1 MATGWESFP
10 LELKGGLISNMSR
23 LQQGVK
29 APGSARRLINFEP
42 SVKGGYRRIN
52 GYAKYDTNAIPSY
65 GSPVVQGSSQT
76 GTTLTIANMFLQVED
91 GSTFEVNGISGTYSV
106 TSSTWSF
113 SNKETV
119 LTISPALSGSPMD
132 KAQVIFSNRTGKAE
146 GLFWFSDTE
155 TNSNVAVVLRD
166 GSLFTTSGGGFTDI
180 SAPGYG
186 TVRVNA
192 AGQTGSSL
200 AVDGI
205 AVDTIAPRI
214 GDTFS
219 IAGTE
224 KVYTV
229 LATPTVSSGASTI
242 SIYPT
247 LASSPSDNAILT
259 FKGRT
264 QAGGSKARFQNF
276 NFDGTERLVMVDG
289 TNYPITWNTNETVT
303 TIDGTTDVLGA
314 EVVSQFHDH
323 LFFAKGSLLS
333 FTAPFAQNDFN
344 TGNGA
349 GSVRLSSRITG
360 LVTFRDKLIIFTNS
374 SIHQLTGTSAATFQL
389 QEIAEDIGCSE
400 PDTIQEV
407 GGDIMFMGPDGLR
420 FLGATTRIGDFNLSL
435 ASRNIQDQVT
445 QFRTDY
451 TDIVS
456 LTIRGKSQ
464 YRIMGFVEGQVE
476 TNAKGF
482 IGTQFADQDAN
493 SFAWSETEG
502 IKAYRATSV
511 NTGQQDI
518 SLIVGE
524 TGYVYQLDIGS
535 TFEGNAIPSVLFTPF
550 MAINDPRIRKTMYKA
565 TSFYDPEGSVE
576 GSLTFKY
583 DFQRPG
589 VIQPSASSLDG
600 GGSFSVFGEALLG
613 TDEYGGNPETVIETN
628 TTGSFFTISLQYE
641 FNAINPPFI
650 VDTVLLEYSN
660 NDRK

>member
-10 LELKGGLISNMSR
+10 LELRGGLISNMSR

-29 APGSARRLINFEP
+29 APGSARQLINFEP

-52 GYAKYDTNAIPSY
+52 GYAKYNTSPIPSY

-76 GTTLTIANMFLQVED
+76 GTSLTIANMYVNVPN
-91 GSTFEVNGISGTYSV
+91 GSTFTISGISGTYTVSSSV
-106 TSSTWSF
+106 WTEV
-113 SNKETV
+113 NKETV
-119 LTISPALSGSPMD
+119 LTITPALSGSPMD
-132 KAQVIFSNRTGKAE
+132 KAAVLFTNVVGKAE
-146 GLFWFSDTE
+146 GLYWFVDTD
-155 TNSNVAVVLRD
+155 TNSNVALVLRD
-166 GSLFTTSGGGFTDI
+166 GNLFTTSGSGYTNI

-186 TVRVNA
+186 TVRVKH
-192 AGQTGSSL
+192 AGQSGSSL
-200 AVDGI
+200 DVDGI
-205 AVDTIAPRI
+205 AVDTIKPRI

-229 LATPTVSSGASTI
+229 LASPTVSSGHATI
-242 SIYPT
+242 SIYPA
-247 LASSPSDNAILT
+247 LASSPSDNALLT
-259 FKGRT
+259 FMGRIQT
-264 QAGGSKARFQNF
+264 GGSKARFVNF
-276 NFDGTERLVMVDG
+276 NFDGTERVAMVDG
-289 TNYPITWNTNETVT
+289 TNYPITWSTNETVT
-303 TIDGTTDVLGA
+303 TVDGTTDILGA
-314 EVVSQFHDH
+314 EVISQFRDH
-323 LFFAKGSLLS
+323 LFFGKGSLLS

-344 TGNGA
+344 AGNGA
-349 GSVRLSSRITG
+349 GSIRLPSRITG

-374 SIHQLTGTSAATFQL
+374 SIHQLTGTSASTFQL
-389 QEIAEDIGCSE
+389 QEIVEDIGCSE

-420 FLGATTRIGDFNLSL
+420 FLGATARIGDFNLSL

-464 YRIMGFVEGQVE
+464 YRIMGFVESQAE

-493 SFAWSETEG
+493 SFAWSETLG
-502 IKAYRATSV
+502 VKAYRATSA
-511 NTGQQDI
+511 NTGQADI
-518 SLIVGE
+518 SLFVGE
-524 TGYVYQLDIGS
+524 TGYIYKLDIGS
-535 TFEGNAIPSVLFTPF
+535 TFDGEAIPSSFYTPF
-550 MAINDPRIRKTMYKA
+550 MAINDPRLRKTMYKA
-565 TSFYDPEGSVE
+565 TSFYDPEGDVD
-576 GSLTFKY
+576 GNLVFKY

-589 VIQPSASSLDG
+589 VIQPTTSTLSG
-600 GGSFSVFGEALLG
+600 GGSFSIFGDVSYG
-613 TDEYGGNPETVIETN
+613 SSDYGGNPETVIETN
-628 TTGSFFTISLQYE
+628 TTGSFFTVSLQYE
-641 FNAINPPFI
+641 FSEINPPFI

>member
-106 TSSTWSF
+106 TSSAWSF

-119 LTISPALSGSPMD
+119 LTITPALSGSPMD
-132 KAQVIFSNRTGKAE
+132 RAAVKFTNKVGKTE
-146 GLFWFSDTE
+146 GLYWFSDTD
-155 TNSNVAVVLRD
+155 TNSNVAIVLRD
-166 GSLFTTSGGGFTDI
+166 GSLFTTAGGGYTNI

-186 TVRVNA
+186 TVRVKHS
-192 AGQTGSSL
+192 GHTGSTMDI
-200 AVDGI
+200 DGI
-205 AVDTIAPRI
+205 TDDDNGPRI

-219 IAGTE
+219 IAGVE

-229 LATPTVSSGASTI
+229 LATPTISSGHCVI
-242 SIYPT
+242 SIYPA
-247 LASSPSDNAILT
+247 LASAPADNALIT
-259 FKGRT
+259 FMGRNQT
-264 QAGGSKARFQNF
+264 GGSKARFANF
-276 NFDGTERLVMVDG
+276 NFDGTERVVMVDG
-289 TNYPITWNTNETVT
+289 TNYPITWNTNEPVRTL
-303 TIDGTTDVLGA
+303 DGTTDIIGS

-349 GSVRLSSRITG
+349 GNIRLPARITG

-374 SIHQLTGTSAATFQL
+374 SIHQLTGTSSASFQL
-389 QEIAEDIGCSE
+389 AEIVEDIGCSE

-464 YRIMGFVEGQVE
+464 YRIMGFVSGQLE
-476 TNAKGF
+476 SNAKGF

-502 IKAYRATSV
+502 VKAYRATSV
-511 NTGQQDI
+511 NTGQKDI

-524 TGYVYQLDIGS
+524 TGYVYQLDVGS
-535 TFEGNAIPSVLFTPF
+535 TFDGNAIPSVLFTPF

-576 GSLTFKY
+576 GNLTFKY

-589 VIQPSASSLDG
+589 VIQPSASSLNG

>member
-29 APGSARRLINFEP
+29 APGSARRLVNFEP

-52 GYAKYDTNAIPSY
+52 GYAKYDSNVIPSY

-76 GTTLTIANMFLQVED
+76 GTTLTIANMFLKAED
-91 GSTFEVNGISGTYSV
+91 GSKLSVGGVSGIYTV
-106 TSSTWSF
+106 VSSTWSF
-113 SNKETV
+113 SNKESV
-119 LTISPALSGSPMD
+119 LTITPSLSSSPQD
-132 KAQVIFSNRTGKAE
+132 KAAVTFANRVGKAE
-146 GLFWFSDTE
+146 GLYWFSDTA
-155 TNSNVAVVLRD
+155 TNSNVAIVLRD

-192 AGQTGSSL
+192 AGQTGSTL

-205 AVDTIAPRI
+205 AVDTVKPRI

-229 LATPTVSSGASTI
+229 LTTPTVSSGASTI
-242 SIYPT
+242 GIYPA

-259 FKGRT
+259 FIGRN
-264 QAGGSKARFQNF
+264 QVGGSKARFQNF

-289 TNYPITWNTNETVT
+289 VNYPITWNTNEPVN

-333 FTAPFAQNDFN
+333 FTAPFAQNDFS

-349 GSVRLSSRITG
+349 GTVRLPSRITG

-374 SIHQLTGTSAATFQL
+374 SIHQLTGTSVSTFQL
-389 QEIAEDIGCSE
+389 AEIVEDIGCSE

-464 YRIMGFVEGQVE
+464 YRIMGFVSGQTEV
-476 TNAKGF
+476 NAKGF
-482 IGTQFADQDAN
+482 IGTQFADQDAS
-493 SFAWSETEG
+493 SFAWSETQG

-511 NTGQQDI
+511 NTGQTDV

-524 TGYVYQLDIGS
+524 TGYVYKLDIGS
-535 TFEGNAIPSVLFTPF
+535 TFDGSAIASSLFTPF
-550 MAINDPRIRKTMYKA
+550 MAINDPRVRKTMYKA
-565 TSFYDPEGSVE
+565 TSFYDPEGSVD

-589 VIQPSASSLDG
+589 VIQPSASSLNG
-600 GGSFSVFGEALLG
+600 GGSFSVFGEAVLG
-613 TDEYGGNPETVIETN
+613 TDGYGGNPETVIETN

>member
-29 APGSARRLINFEP
+29 APGSARRLTNFEP

-52 GYAKYDTNAIPSY
+52 GYAKYDSNIIPSY

-76 GTTLTIANMFLQVED
+76 GTTLTIANMFLEVED
-91 GSTFEVNGISGTYSV
+91 GSTFEVNGISGVYTV
-106 TSSTWSF
+106 VSSTWSF

-132 KAQVIFSNRTGKAE
+132 KASVIFSNRISKAE

-186 TVRVNA
+186 TVRVKHS
-192 AGQTGSSL
+192 GQTGSTL
-200 AVDGI
+200 DVDGI
-205 AVDTIAPRI
+205 AVDTIKPRV

-224 KVYTV
+224 KVYTILTTPV
-229 LATPTVSSGASTI
+229 VASGHATL
-242 SIYPT
+242 SIYPA
-247 LASSPSDNAILT
+247 LASNPADNAILT
-259 FKGRT
+259 FMGRS

-289 TNYPITWNTNETVT
+289 TNYPITWNTNEPIKV
-303 TIDGTTDVLGA
+303 IDGNVDILGA

-323 LFFAKGSLLS
+323 LFFGKGSLLT
-333 FTAPFAQNDFN
+333 FTAPFAQNDFS

-349 GSVRLSSRITG
+349 GSIRLPARITG

-374 SIHQLTGTSAATFQL
+374 SIHQLTGTSSATFQL
-389 QEIAEDIGCSE
+389 AEIVEDIGCSE

-464 YRIMGFVEGQVE
+464 YRVMGFVSGQVE

-535 TFEGNAIPSVLFTPF
+535 TFDGNAIPSVLFTPF

-589 VIQPSASSLDG
+589 VIQPSASSLNG
-600 GGSFSVFGEALLG
+600 GGSFSIFGEAVLG
-613 TDEYGGNPETVIETN
+613 ADEYGGNPETVIETN

>member
-29 APGSARRLINFEP
+29 APGSARKLTNFEP

-52 GYAKYDTNAIPSY
+52 GYAKYDSNAIPSY
-65 GSPVVQGSSQT
+65 GYPVVQGSSQT
-76 GTTLTIANMFLQVED
+76 GTTLTIANIFLQIED
-91 GSTFEVNGISGTYSV
+91 GALFEVNGISGTYTV
-106 TSSTWSF
+106 ASSSWSF

-132 KAQVIFSNRTGKAE
+132 KAAVVFTNRVNKTE
-146 GLFWFSDTE
+146 GLHWFSDST
-155 TNSNVAVVLRD
+155 TNSNVALVLRD
-166 GSLFTTSGGGFTDI
+166 GSLSTTSGGGYTNV

-186 TVRVNA
+186 TVRVRHS
-192 AGQTGSSL
+192 GQTGSTL
-200 AVDGI
+200 DVDGI
-205 AVDTIAPRI
+205 AVDSIAPRI

-229 LATPTVSSGASTI
+229 LATPTVSSGHSTI
-242 SIYPT
+242 SIYPA
-247 LASSPSDNAILT
+247 LASTPADNAILT
-259 FKGRT
+259 FIGRSQT
-264 QAGGSKARFQNF
+264 GGSKARFQNF
-276 NFDGTERLVMVDG
+276 NFDGIERVVMVDG
-289 TNYPITWNTNETVT
+289 SNYPITWNTNEPVNI
-303 TIDGTTDVLGA
+303 IDGSTDVEGA

-333 FTAPFAQNDFN
+333 FTAPFTQNDFN

-349 GSVRLSSRITG
+349 GSVRLQSRITG

-374 SIHQLTGTSAATFQL
+374 SIHQLTGTSAASFQL
-389 QEIAEDIGCSE
+389 QEIVEDIGCSE

-464 YRIMGFVEGQVE
+464 YRIMGFVAGQTE
-476 TNAKGF
+476 ANAKGF

-493 SFAWSETEG
+493 SFSWSETEG
-502 IKAYRATSV
+502 IKAYRATSI
-511 NTGQQDI
+511 NTGREDV

-524 TGYVYQLDIGS
+524 TGYVYKLDIGS
-535 TFEGNAIPSVLFTPF
+535 TFDGSVIPSSLFTPF
-550 MAINDPRIRKTMYKA
+550 MSINDPRVRKTMYKA

-589 VIQPSASSLDG
+589 VIQPSVSSLNG
-600 GGSFSVFGEALLG
+600 GGSFSIFGEAVLG

>member
-29 APGSARRLINFEP
+29 APGSARKLINFET

-52 GYAKYDTNAIPSY
+52 GYVKYDTNPIPSY

-76 GTTLTIANMFLQVED
+76 GTSLTIANMYLSVPN
-91 GSTFEVNGISGTYSV
+91 GSTFTVNGISGTYTVSSSV
-106 TSSTWSF
+106 WTEV
-113 SNKETV
+113 NKETV
-119 LTISPALSGSPMD
+119 LTITPALSGSPMD
-132 KAQVIFSNRTGKAE
+132 RAAVEFTNVVGKTE
-146 GLFWFSDTE
+146 GLYWFVDTA
-155 TNSNVAVVLRD
+155 TNSNVALVLRD

-186 TVRVNA
+186 TVRVKHS
-192 AGQTGSSL
+192 GQTGSTL
-200 AVDGI
+200 DVDGI

-229 LATPTVSSGASTI
+229 LASPTVASGHATI
-242 SIYPT
+242 SIYPA
-247 LASSPSDNAILT
+247 LASSPSDNALLT
-259 FKGRT
+259 FMGRIQT
-264 QAGGSKARFQNF
+264 GGSKARFQNF

-333 FTAPFAQNDFN
+333 FTAPFAQNDFS

-451 TDIVS
+451 NDLVS

-464 YRIMGFVEGQVE
+464 YRLLGFL
-476 TNAKGF
+476 TNQTEENASGF

-493 SFAWSETEG
+493 SFAWSETKG
-502 IKAYRATSV
+502 IKAYRATSA
-511 NTGQQDI
+511 NTGQNDI
-518 SLIVGE
+518 SLFVGE
-524 TGYVYQLDIGS
+524 TGFVYKLDIG
-535 TFEGNAIPSVLFTPF
+535 FKFDGKAISSSFYTPYIS
-550 MAINDPRIRKTMYKA
+550 INDPRVRKTMYKA
-565 TSFYDPEGSVE
+565 TSFYDPEGDVS
-576 GSLTFKY
+576 GSLIFKY

-589 VIQPSASSLDG
+589 VIQPSTSSLTG
-600 GGSFSVFGEALLG
+600 GGAFSIFGDASYG
-613 TDEYGGNPETVIETN
+613 SSDYGGNPETVIETN
-628 TTGSFFTISLQYE
+628 TTGSFFTVSLQYE
-641 FNAINPPFI
+641 FNAANPPFI

>member
-29 APGSARRLINFEP
+29 APGSARQLINFEP

-52 GYAKYDTNAIPSY
+52 GYAKYDSNPIPSY

-76 GTTLTIANMFLQVED
+76 GTSLTIANIYLEVPN
-91 GSTFEVNGISGTYSV
+91 GATFEVNGLGETYTVSSSV
-106 TSSTWSF
+106 WTAA
-113 SNKETV
+113 NKETV
-119 LTISPALSGSPMD
+119 LTITPALSGSPMD
-132 KAQVIFSNRTGKAE
+132 KAAVSFTNVVGKTE
-146 GLFWFSDTE
+146 GLFWFVDTA

-166 GSLFTTSGGGFTDI
+166 GNLYTTSGSGYTNI

-186 TVRVNA
+186 TVKVKHS
-192 AGQTGSSL
+192 GHTGSTMDI
-200 AVDGI
+200 DGI
-205 AVDTIAPRI
+205 TNDNDGPRI
-214 GDTFS
+214 GDTFT
-219 IAGTE
+219 IAGVE

-229 LATPTVSSGASTI
+229 LATPSVSSGHCVV
-242 SIYPT
+242 SIYPA
-247 LASSPSDNAILT
+247 LASAPADDANIT
-259 FKGRT
+259 FLGRSQT
-264 QAGGSKARFQNF
+264 GGSKARFQNF

-289 TNYPITWNTNETVT
+289 VNYPITWNTNEPVKV
-303 TIDGTTDVLGA
+303 IDGNVDILGS

-349 GSVRLSSRITG
+349 GNVRLPARITG
-360 LVTFRDKLIIFTNS
+360 LVTFRDKLIIFTNT
-374 SIHQLTGTSAATFQL
+374 SIHQLTGTSSATFQL
-389 QEIAEDIGCSE
+389 AEIVEDIGCSE

-445 QFRTDY
+445 QFRTDF

-464 YRIMGFVEGQVE
+464 YRVLGFVSGQTE
-476 TNAKGF
+476 SNAKGF

-493 SFAWSETEG
+493 SFAWSETVG
-502 IKAYRATSV
+502 IKAYRATSA
-511 NTGQQDI
+511 NTGQADI
-518 SLIVGE
+518 SLFVGE
-524 TGYVYQLDIGS
+524 TGFVYRLDIGN
-535 TFEGNAIPSVLFTPF
+535 TFDGAAILSSFYTPF
-550 MAINDPRIRKTMYKA
+550 MAINDPRMRKTMYKA
-565 TSFYDPEGSVE
+565 TSFYDPEGAVN
-576 GSLTFKY
+576 GSLIFKY

-589 VIQPSASSLDG
+589 VIQPSTSTLVG
-600 GGSFSVFGEALLG
+600 GGSFSIFGDATFG
-613 TDEYGGNPETVIETN
+613 SSDYGGNPETVIETN

>member
-29 APGSARRLINFEP
+29 APGSARKLVNFEP
-42 SVKGGYRRIN
+42 SVKGGYRRID
-52 GYAKYDTNAIPSY
+52 GFAKYDGNTIPMY

-76 GTTLTIANMFLQVED
+76 GSSLTIANMFMDVPD
-91 GSTFEVNGISGTYSV
+91 GSTFEVNGLGETYTVSSSV
-106 TSSTWSF
+106 WSET
-113 SNKETV
+113 NKETV
-119 LTISPALSGSPMD
+119 LTISPALSSSPAD
-132 KAQVIFSNRTGKAE
+132 KASVEFTNVVGKAE
-146 GLFWFSDTE
+146 GLFWFVDTD

-166 GSLFTTSGGGFTDI
+166 GNLYTTSGSGYTNI

-186 TVRVNA
+186 TVKVKHS
-192 AGQTGSSL
+192 GHTGSTMDI
-200 AVDGI
+200 DGI
-205 AVDTIAPRI
+205 TNDNDGPRL
-214 GDTFS
+214 GDTFT
-219 IAGTE
+219 IAGVE

-229 LATPTVSSGASTI
+229 LATPSVSSGHCVV
-242 SIYPT
+242 SIYPA
-247 LASSPSDNAILT
+247 LASAPADNANIT
-259 FKGRT
+259 FLGRPQT
-264 QAGGSKARFQNF
+264 GGSKARFQNF

-289 TNYPITWNTNETVT
+289 VNYPITWNTNEPVKV
-303 TIDGTTDVLGA
+303 IDGNVDILGS

-349 GSVRLSSRITG
+349 GNVRLPARITG

-389 QEIAEDIGCSE
+389 QEISEDIGCSE

-407 GGDIMFMGPDGLR
+407 GGDIIFMGPDGLR

-456 LTIRGKSQ
+456 ITIRGKSQ
-464 YRIMGFVEGQVE
+464 YRVMGFVGGQSE
-476 TNAKGF
+476 DNSEGF

-493 SFAWSETEG
+493 SFAWSQTKG
-502 IKAYRATSV
+502 IKAYRATSA
-511 NTGQQDI
+511 NTGQADI
-518 SLIVGE
+518 SLFVGE
-524 TGYVYQLDIGS
+524 TGYIYRLERGNTFDGS
-535 TFEGNAIPSVLFTPF
+535 VIKSSFFTPF
-550 MAINDPRIRKTMYKA
+550 MAINDPRMRKTMYKA
-565 TSFYDPEGSVE
+565 TSFYDPEGSVD
-576 GSLTFKY
+576 GTLIFKY

-589 VIQPSASSLDG
+589 VIQPSTAALTG
-600 GGSFSVFGEALLG
+600 GGSFSIFGSAVLG
-613 TDEYGGNPETVIETN
+613 SANYGGNPETVIETN
-628 TTGSFFTISLQYE
+628 TTGSFFTVSLQYE